1 MAFPTPMYVE
11 LKNGSYLTIAGAL
24 LQTKDTVIN
33 YEQNNYR
40 DQPPVLPAV
49 SSASGAAAAAT
60 STAAVATP
68 GIVGSGLANTV
79 TSVSAVDGSGNVEA
93 YNKVESTSSVLQDDN
108 YTHMAPRPQM
118 FLRDRFRWWDKA
130 NPGAATTITGTTVN
144 ASPLVSVGS
153 IEGLFVGQAVSGTG
167 IPANAVIQELK
178 YVLVAPTASIQ
189 PTLTPTIVL
198 SSAATAGGAVTL
210 TIAAGADGAPNL
222 LGECWCDRYIGWSSG
237 IPTRF

>member
-49 SSASGAAAAAT
+49 SAASSAAGDSAAAIIA
-60 STAAVATP
+60 TAAGV
-68 GIVGSGLANTV
+68 VGSGITSTPSAINTGDNDASATV
-79 TSVSAVDGSGNVEA
+79 TG
-93 YNKVESTSSVLQDDN
+93 TSSVAEDDN
-108 YTHMAPRPQM
+108 YTHKAPRPQM

-130 NPGAATTITGTTVN
+130 NPGVATTITGTAAATT
-144 ASPLVSVGS
+144 SPLLTVGS
-153 IEGLFVGQAVSGTG
+153 IEGLFVGQALSGSNIAVG
-167 IPANAVIQELK
+167 AVIQELK
-178 YVLVAPTASIQ
+178 YVLVAPTTGIQ
-189 PTLTPTIVL
+189 PTLTPTIVMSL
-198 SSAATAGGAVTL
+198 NAAAASTAVVTV
-210 TIAAGADGAPNL
+210 AAGADGVPNL